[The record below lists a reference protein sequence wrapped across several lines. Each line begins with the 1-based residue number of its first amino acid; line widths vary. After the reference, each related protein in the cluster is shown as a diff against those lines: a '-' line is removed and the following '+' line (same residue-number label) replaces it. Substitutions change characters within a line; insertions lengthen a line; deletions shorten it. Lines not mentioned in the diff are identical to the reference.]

1 MIFLEVKKE
10 DCKTLAEFLGAL
22 RVVMDGKPNIVSMAQ
37 FIDGLRWLQECAKD
51 MAKSYSTVSQ
61 VTEDSKPVNKSPNK
75 EGWTIKEYHP
85 GSFEP

>member
-51 MAKSYSTVSQ
+51 MAKSYSSVQEITKQ
-61 VTEDSKPVNKSPNK
+61 PEEKPVDPENWK
-75 EGWTIKEYHP
+75 IKAYHP